1 MPWVGFK
8 PTVPVSKR
16 AKTVH
21 ALDRWATMT
30 GVTHIYL
37 SIFVT
42 SVCLYACQP
51 LLSVSLYIKYVLYLS
66 VYLSNTEFSFST
78 PISFC
83 YISINLSSFSS
94 RLPVSICPPTYFTIS
109 LHSCLSSVYPLSFYL
124 SRYKS
129 ALYLSSL
136 YIHLYVYNN
145 SQRNDLWKFRCKS
158 LCLLYKLSIFFP
170 LLLFLHVP
178 LVSL

>member
-94 RLPVSICPPTYFTIS
+94 RLPVSICPPTY
-109 LHSCLSSVYPLSFYL
+109 YL
-124 SRYKS
+124 Q
-129 ALYLSSL
+129 SL
-136 YIHLYVYNN
+136 YIPVYLVSTHCHSTYPDTNLPCIYLACIFISMCIITHNVMTFENLDVSPFVCYINYLY
-145 SQRNDLWKFRCKS
+145 
-158 LCLLYKLSIFFP
+158 FFP
-170 LLLFLHVP
+170 YFFFYMFL
-178 LVSL
+178 